1 MSTNNLS
8 AGLAAQAELIQWHI
22 GVWHDLGYPEPLPSP
37 DCNPI
42 PPLGR
47 RSREA
52 IEGGREAIRDI
63 DKMTRQLQALRG
75 QLVSEMRQDEDIRRE
90 QRGTR

>member
-1 MSTNNLS
+1 MSTNDLS
-8 AGLAAQAELIQWHI
+8 AGLAEQARLIQWHV

-52 IEGGREAIRDI
+52 IKGGREAIRDI
-63 DKMTRQLQALRG
+63 DTMIGQLQALREH
-75 QLVSEMRQDEDIRRE
+75 LVSEMRQDEDIRRE